1 MKDILDFRQS
11 CIIPRRLEA
20 IANRITKKLHVLLIP
35 LLKAEEHA
43 LLKKISEAKKMDD
56 FIESIESISVIES
69 ADELVFIKILVEKL

>member
-1 MKDILDFRQS
+1 M
-11 CIIPRRLEA
+11 
-20 IANRITKKLHVLLIP
+20 LIP
-35 LLKAEEHA
+35 LLKTEEHA